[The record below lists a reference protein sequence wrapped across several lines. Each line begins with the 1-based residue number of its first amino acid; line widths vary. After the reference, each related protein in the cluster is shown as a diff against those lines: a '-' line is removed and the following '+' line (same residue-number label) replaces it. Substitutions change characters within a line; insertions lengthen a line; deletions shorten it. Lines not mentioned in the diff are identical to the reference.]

1 MPASNGLEIANPTS
15 KWVLSMVDNAGNK
28 VGDWAGTNPADINI
42 STTKGYNFVIE
53 GHPSATLSTA
63 RAPRTV

>member
-1 MPASNGLEIANPTS
+1 LSIIDNASNQ
-15 KWVLSMVDNAGNK
+15 

-53 GHPSATLSTA
+53 GEPSGNFIGGGSF
-63 RAPRTV
+63 